1 MAEKKEAWKD
11 LREAI
16 DKVWFKPVEIRVL
29 AVLAELEEQ
38 GKPRGGPLRRRLA
51 GGTGSR
57 AECCA
62 TGSAGTKRTAW
73 KALTI

>member
-38 GKPRGGPLRRRLA
+38 GKP
-51 GGTGSR
+51 
-57 AECCA
+57 
-62 TGSAGTKRTAW
+62 
-73 KALTI
+73 